1 LNRLIGSSILKVGF
15 EENQEAG
22 MNEQRKVALIT
33 GSAKG
38 LGKMTALL
46 LAESGC
52 DIIINYVNS
61 RIEAEALCERIRA
74 MGVRCLAI
82 QGDVA
87 HPEDMRNLVA
97 TVHRELGGIDI
108 LINNAGPFVRERRL
122 FSEYAPEEI
131 DYLMQG
137 NLVGVMLLDHLVIP
151 EMRRK
156 RWGRIVHFGFG
167 HAAEARGW
175 PHRAVYAA
183 AKVGLVSFTKTL
195 AVEEAPY
202 GITVNMICPGDIR
215 GANKEKMIAEVE
227 HEQDQESPR
236 GRPGTGEDIA
246 RVITFLCE
254 ERSDFITGNLMD
266 VSGGLDPIR
275 AMIGTP
281 PLTQP
286 AASKGNS

>member
-1 LNRLIGSSILKVGF
+1 
-15 EENQEAG
+15 

-38 LGKMTALL
+38 LGKMTALR

-52 DIIINYVNS
+52 DVIINYVNS
-61 RIEAEALCERIRA
+61 RLEAHELQQRIQS
-74 MGVRCLAI
+74 MGVRCLAV

-87 HPEDMRNLVA
+87 RREDLRRLVELA
-97 TVHRELGGIDI
+97 DQELGGIDI

-122 FSEYAPEEI
+122 FSDYEPQEI

-137 NLVGVMLLDHLVIP
+137 NLLGVMQLDHMVIP
-151 EMRRK
+151 MMRRK
-156 RWGRIVHFGFG
+156 RWGRIIHFGFG

-215 GANKEKMIAEVE
+215 GANKERLIAEVE
-227 HEQDQESPR
+227 HEQDDESPR
-236 GRPGTGEDIA
+236 GRPGTGEDVA
-246 RVITFLCE
+246 RMIGFLCE
-254 ERSDFITGNLMD
+254 ERSDFITGNIMD

-275 AMIGTP
+275 AMIGAR
-281 PLTQP
+281 P
-286 AASKGNS
+286 AQQTAPK

>member
-1 LNRLIGSSILKVGF
+1 
-15 EENQEAG
+15 
-22 MNEQRKVALIT
+22 MTEQPKVALIT

-52 DIIINYVNS
+52 DIIINYVHS
-61 RIEAEALCERIRA
+61 QKEAYLLCERIQAKGR
-74 MGVRCLAI
+74 RCIAI

-87 HPEDMRNLVA
+87 NPMEMSQLVKSA
-97 TVHRELGGIDI
+97 VAEFGSIDI
-108 LINNAGPFVRERRL
+108 LINNAGPFVRERKL
-122 FSEYAPEEI
+122 FSEYSQEDI
-131 DYLMQG
+131 NYLMHG
-137 NLVGVMLLDHLVIP
+137 NLLGVMQLDHLVLP
-151 EMRRK
+151 MMRNK
-156 RWGRIVHFGFG
+156 SWGRIVHFGFG

-215 GANKEKMIAEVE
+215 GMNKEKLISEVE
-227 HEQDQESPR
+227 QEIDPESPR
-236 GRPGTGEDIA
+236 GRPGAGEDIA
-246 RVITFLCE
+246 RVIAFLCE
-254 ERSDFITGNLMD
+254 ERSDFITGNIMD

-275 AMIGTP
+275 AIIGSSH
-281 PLTQP
+281 Q
-286 AASKGNS
+286 K